1 MAMNREPT
9 KSTGRLTPR
18 DRAILAQVA
27 RHRLTTV
34 AVLRRTLFPAL
45 SQTAVTKIV
54 GRLCRHRYL
63 CKYTLHH
70 PLRYY
75 VLGETGGKLLGLG
88 AHRSAALG
96 PQALPLEYAALLYA
110 MLGKQPR
117 TRLSRGELQTR
128 FPWFPEPW
136 AEACHCL
143 DESTNILELLRV
155 DYGASADHVARK
167 CGQDIH
173 RRSHSH
179 DFLKLLTAGRF
190 RLVLIT
196 ATPEKGAAL
205 RQALDRHDWPRGM
218 LLHLSVIPELLML
231 QARTTHA

>member
-1 MAMNREPT
+1 M
-9 KSTGRLTPR
+9 PR
-18 DRAILAQVA
+18 DRGILAHVA

-34 AVLRRTLFPAL
+34 AVLRQALFPDL

-54 GRLCRHRYL
+54 SRLCRNHYL
-63 CKYTLHH
+63 GKFTLHH

-75 VLGETGGKLLGLG
+75 VLGDAGVKLLGLG
-88 AHRSAALG
+88 THRSDALG

-117 TRLSRGELQTR
+117 TRLTRGELLER
-128 FPWFPEPW
+128 FPWFPERW
-136 AEACHCL
+136 ADACHCH
-143 DESTNILELLRV
+143 DEAGNVLELLRV
-155 DYGASADHVARK
+155 DFGGTADHVARK
-167 CGQDIH
+167 CVRDIH
-173 RRSHSH
+173 LRSQTH
-179 DFLKLLTAGRF
+179 DFLKLLSSGRF

-205 RQALDRHDWPRGM
+205 RLALDRHDWPRGL

-231 QARTTHA
+231 QARSNHA